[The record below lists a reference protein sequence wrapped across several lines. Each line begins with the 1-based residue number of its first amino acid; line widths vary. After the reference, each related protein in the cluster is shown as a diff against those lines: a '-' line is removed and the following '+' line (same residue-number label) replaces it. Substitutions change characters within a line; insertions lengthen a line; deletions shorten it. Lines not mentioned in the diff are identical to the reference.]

1 MNEQES
7 KIIRIPKNA
16 TKGEVLKQIFPQLE
30 TRDRGGDFIS
40 FTLDGIVGSTV
51 EKKWWDAPYEE

>member
-1 MNEQES
+1 MNEQEI

-16 TKGEVLKQIFPQLE
+16 TKGEVLKLVFPQLE
-30 TRDRGGDFIS
+30 TRDRGGDFIT

-51 EKKWWDAPYEE
+51 EKKWWDAPYEG

>member
-16 TKGEVLKQIFPQLE
+16 TKGEVLKQIFPQLK
-30 TRDRGGDFIS
+30 TRGIGGDFIS

-51 EKKWWDAPYEE
+51 EKKWWDSLYE